1 MEKHILYNI
10 NGNMKN
16 LHIIAPIA
24 AVLFLLCTIPALS
37 AECLKISSVDSGN
50 ANVSLRYLQ
59 QTDTS
64 SLVYAILSIPED
76 RSDAVLVNVSRVLY
90 VTDGEVNYKL
100 IGAQNIPVEDESM
113 LEFSILEDQQKKLNF
128 ILEFEKF
135 PIDGKFDIVDA
146 ASSGEGSLN
155 FKGVCVDPTARK
167 EVDPTRFTKSTDL
180 PRCGRFFDE
189 GRSTDYYVRDGVF
202 VSLYTTYSNDHFTF
216 HFSIV
221 NKSDHGILFNT
232 DKLKVT
238 GHKNPKSPVEVD
250 LPLISKGSYVNAVAM
265 DDIATAKSETR
276 SAAMSELGSALSFA
290 SIGLPWRSPERI
302 GLDVLG
308 GVVKDIS
315 YEKARPYIAELD
327 KTRAERTKNY
337 LQSQSLKP
345 GESHIGFIQAQ
356 KTKKV
361 RDYHIVLHMDGY
373 DFEFV
378 DSI

>member
-1 MEKHILYNI
+1 MNIL
-10 NGNMKN
+10 
-16 LHIIAPIA
+16 ASTA
-24 AVLFLLCTIPALS
+24 AVLFLICSIPALS
-37 AECLKISSVDSGN
+37 AECYKISSVDSGN

-64 SLVYAILSIPED
+64 SLVYAVLSIPED
-76 RSDAVLVNVSRVLY
+76 RTDAALVNVSRVLY
-90 VTDGEVNYKL
+90 ATDGENNYKL

-128 ILEFEKF
+128 ILEFEKL
-135 PIDGKFDIVDA
+135 PLDEKFDIVDA

-167 EVDPTRFTKSTDL
+167 EVDANRFTKSTEL

-189 GRSTDYYVRDGVF
+189 GHSTDYYVRDGVF
-202 VSLYTTYSNDHFTF
+202 VSLYSTYSDDHFTF
-216 HFSIV
+216 YLSIV

-232 DKLKVT
+232 GNMKVT
-238 GHKNPKSPVEVD
+238 GHRPNRKTPEEVI

-265 DDIATAKSETR
+265 NDVATARYETKSV
-276 SAAMSELGSALSFA
+276 ALSELGSALSFA

-308 GVVKDIS
+308 GVVRDIS

-356 KTKKV
+356 RTKKAK
-361 RDYHIVLHMDGY
+361 DFHIVLHMDGY
-373 DFEFV
+373 DFEFF
-378 DSI
+378 DSISEK